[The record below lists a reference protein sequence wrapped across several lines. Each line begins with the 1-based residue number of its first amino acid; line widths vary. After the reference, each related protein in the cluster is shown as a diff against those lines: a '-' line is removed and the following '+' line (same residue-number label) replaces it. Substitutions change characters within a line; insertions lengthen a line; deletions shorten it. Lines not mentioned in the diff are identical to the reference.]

1 MKLFPGGQ
9 ARGGR
14 EPAPA
19 SLIADDRW
27 TA

>member
-1 MKLFPGGQ
+1 MKVFPGGR

-14 EPAPA
+14 EPAAA